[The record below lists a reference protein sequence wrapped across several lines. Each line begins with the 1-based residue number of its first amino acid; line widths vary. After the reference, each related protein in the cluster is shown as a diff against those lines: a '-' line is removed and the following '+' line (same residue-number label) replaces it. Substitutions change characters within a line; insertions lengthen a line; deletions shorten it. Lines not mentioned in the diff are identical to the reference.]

1 MLFSNVFRR
10 VSSYAVKRICYNVAP
25 CFGQGG
31 LVVTRA
37 MFCGGVN
44 SPGQLDIAKENSSIS
59 EKSLSSEQQEKN
71 DFNVSAEQRKKR
83 VFVGNL
89 STRATEGCCV
99 SLLNNHNLI
108 LLWLIVA

>member
-1 MLFSNVFRR
+1 MLISNVFRR
-10 VSSYAVKRICYNVAP
+10 VSSCAVKRMCYNVAP

-44 SPGQLDIAKENSSIS
+44 SPGQLEIAKENGSIS
-59 EKSLSSEQQEKN
+59 EKSLSSQQEKN

-99 SLLNNHNLI
+99 SLLNNYNRI